1 MWKLVI
7 TPRGLKHQVR
17 DPHSFPGG
25 VRAIGTGEVWVQ
37 QPDKGG
43 KPAPRTGQA
52 TDNAVRTAARHGDRY
67 RRLN

>member
-7 TPRGLKHQVR
+7 TPCGLKHQVR

-25 VRAIGTGEVWVQ
+25 VCAKGTGEVWVQ
-37 QPDKGG
+37 QPDMGG
-43 KPAPRTGQA
+43 KPAPRAGPA
-52 TDNAVRTAARHGDRY
+52 TDSAVNAAAKHSDRC

>member
-7 TPRGLKHQVR
+7 TPCRLKHQVR

-25 VRAIGTGEVWVQ
+25 VCAKGTDEVWVQ
-37 QPDKGG
+37 QPDMGG
-43 KPAPRTGQA
+43 KPAPRTGPA
-52 TDNAVRTAARHGDRY
+52 TDNAVRTVARRGDRY